1 MYQRINYGKINR
13 LGIVSVLFL
22 SGIWIWV
29 SGTDNANQA
38 IENFPV
44 KVDAEA
50 GEYCLIIVPDTQRY
64 AAFFPHI
71 FREQFRWIRDFSAS
85 LNSKFVIHVG
95 DVVEEGEDIE
105 WIVADQAFSM
115 IDGVVPYIVV
125 PGNHDIDPEAADV
138 GIRASTKFNAV
149 FSPKRFAGRLW
160 YGGNQGV
167 TNDNSFSYFK
177 GGGEE
182 FLILG
187 IEYGPSDETLA
198 WADLVIGN
206 HEQKVILVT
215 HCYMYDDDTR
225 LGEGD
230 LYSPHKKNPQ
240 WNDGE
245 QIWNKLVEKND
256 NIVMVLSGHVKGDGT
271 GLLISENEE
280 GKPVL
285 QMLANYQF
293 LAHGGQGWLRILKFI
308 PATKTMEVYTYS
320 PWLKEFREEADQ
332 RFSLQVPWMFP

>member
-1 MYQRINYGKINR
+1 MDMNYGRKIGKFVVMLLMVSG
-13 LGIVSVLFL
+13 LGIPGLAVGEESRASSELP
-22 SGIWIWV
+22 I
-29 SGTDNANQA
+29 
-38 IENFPV
+38 
-44 KVDAEA
+44 KVDSEA
-50 GEYCLIIVPDTQRY
+50 GEYCLIVVPDTQRY

-71 FREQFRWIRDFSAS
+71 FREQFRWIRNNSSS
-85 LNSKFVIHVG
+85 LNSKFVVHVG
-95 DVVEEGEDIE
+95 DVVEEGEDVE

-115 IDGVVPYIVV
+115 IEDVVPFIVV
-125 PGNHDIDPEAADV
+125 PGNHDIDPESADV
-138 GIRASTKFNAV
+138 GIRASTKYNAV
-149 FSPKRFAGRLW
+149 FSPKRFVGKPW

-167 TNDNSFSYFK
+167 TGDNTFSYFQA
-177 GGGEE
+177 GGEE
-182 FLILG
+182 FLIMG

-230 LYSPHKKNPQ
+230 QWSPKSKNAD

-245 QIWNKLVEKND
+245 DIWKKLVEKND

-271 GLLISENEE
+271 GLLISENDA

-293 LAHGGQGWLRILKFI
+293 LSHGGQGWLRILKFS
-308 PATKTMEVYTYS
+308 PEAKTLDVYTYS
-320 PWLKEFREEADQ
+320 PWLKRFREEPDQ
-332 RFSLQVPWMFP
+332 RFTLEVPWMFP